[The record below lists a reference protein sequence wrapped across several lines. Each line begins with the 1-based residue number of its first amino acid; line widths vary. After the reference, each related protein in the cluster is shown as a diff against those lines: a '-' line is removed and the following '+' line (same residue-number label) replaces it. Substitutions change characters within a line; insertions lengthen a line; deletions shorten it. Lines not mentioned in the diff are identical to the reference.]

1 MSEVLQI
8 NCTLL
13 NLQQFRDKTSY
24 TCKSII
30 MIKTKWFIYTVL
42 VGLIPFLI
50 RFFIFIISNNKTSD
64 YIFNEVD
71 LVTFGLVLNITNINE
86 IDGKENVESIW
97 RTKNIGISVVMLIL
111 FAAFLG
117 ITYFSEDDKINV
129 NRFNLKSCAVI
140 LSIVSALLSYSIFNR
155 LNTMKSQP

>member
-1 MSEVLQI
+1 
-8 NCTLL
+8 
-13 NLQQFRDKTSY
+13 
-24 TCKSII
+24 